1 MPLYSANASGAAVTG
16 AMTTMLEVNP
26 PANRV
31 ATISE
36 ASISFSGV
44 SATDVP
50 VIVQLVEVTAT
61 SAAGTGV
68 TPAPMRDGQV
78 AAGATAKKLPASE
91 GTVTVLK
98 TYDVPPSSG
107 LVIQYPLGR
116 EPQIQGAAATA
127 KGFAIRANRGSG
139 AAINA
144 ECNIEWEE

>member
-1 MPLYSANASGAAVTG
+1 MSLYGANASGAAVP
-16 AMTTMLEVNP
+16 ATMATILEVNP
-26 PANRV
+26 PANRQAV
-31 ATISE
+31 ITE

-68 TPAPMRDGQV
+68 TPGSMRDGQV
-78 AAGATAKKLPASE
+78 SAGVTAKKLPASE

-98 TYDVPPSSG
+98 TYNVPPSSG
-107 LVIQYPLGR
+107 VVIQYPLGR
-116 EPQIQGAAATA
+116 EPAVQGAASTA

-144 ECNIEWEE
+144 EANIEWEE